1 MKESKG
7 SPLLPAIVG
16 GIIGAAFTLAI
27 LILAAPQL
35 VSSRI
40 VRQGILND
48 PQILVDA
55 ADALRDRQ

>member
-16 GIIGAAFTLAI
+16 GIIGAALTLAI
-27 LILAAPQL
+27 LVLAAPQL

-40 VRQGILND
+40 VRQ
-48 PQILVDA
+48 A
-55 ADALRDRQ
+55 C